1 MHSALH
7 SPLYPLTR
15 IKAVRVYLGTCR
27 RDTEPCL
34 LEGGSEVLDDFNI
47 YRSMRRGSESRATE
61 VGIDS
66 RVIDLINR
74 WKTAEGNRKSFGSM
88 RDYYLELVLIKKR
101 LTKYSASL

>member
-1 MHSALH
+1 MLKSSVINQQFWEEL
-7 SPLYPLTR
+7 R
-15 IKAVRVYLGTCR
+15 RVQEQ
-27 RDTEPCL
+27 EPTL
-34 LEGGSEVLDDFNI
+34 LEGGPEVLDDFNI

-74 WKTAEGNRKSFGSM
+74 WKTAEGNRKTFSSM
-88 RDYYLELVLIKKR
+88 RDYYLDLVLIKER